1 MVFTAGDL
9 IKFNFFA
16 WIAVASLLI
25 LTLTGW
31 DRFIPKFAIPSEP
44 DVHLKKN
51 IKLNDAVLQGA
62 VEGYTEETAM
72 KAAAVKKAPAD
83 AETEFKSKE

>member
-16 WIAVASLLI
+16 WISVASLLI

-31 DRFIPKFAIPSEP
+31 DRFIPKFRIPSEP
-44 DVHLKKN
+44 DVCLKKN
-51 IKLNDAVLQGA
+51 IKIDDAVFEGVTENVDVK
-62 VEGYTEETAM
+62 VEIPKDKEET
-72 KAAAVKKAPAD
+72 
-83 AETEFKSKE
+83 EIKSKE